1 MSHFKHNYLFQDRF
15 LESHRV
21 LDKYPDR
28 IPIICEKSYTRN
40 QNQLP
45 NIDKNKYLVSFDL
58 TLGQFIYVIRKR
70 MNLRSEEAIFL
81 FISNSIQPS
90 SSTIGQIYHQYKDA
104 DGFLYI
110 QYAKENV
117 FG

>member
-1 MSHFKHNYLFQDRF
+1 MSQFKHNYLFQDRF

-45 NIDKNKYLVSFDL
+45 NIDKNKYLVPFDL

-70 MNLRSEEAIFL
+70 MNLKPEKALFL
-81 FISNSIQPS
+81 FMNGIIPPS
-90 SSTIGQIYHQYKDA
+90 TSMIGD
-104 DGFLYI
+104 LYEYYMYI
-110 QYAKENV
+110 I
-117 FG
+117 